1 MASLFS
7 LCKSWIVAASNL
19 PKKHTGSF
27 FFSLKQH
34 ILSNIWVF
42 IKKQAVA
49 ILAGKSSDITVST
62 SQGNSRYGSQH
73 TQNTLTW
80 HLFSC
85 NGTVCPSCFFT
96 QLWNRKETCFCE
108 HGNWGLMAK
117 AVFSPHESWI
127 DRATKKLP
135 LKYPASLLSSSQQ
148 ELWSSIYVF
157 WKTLAFCH
165 FLLASHPR
173 EQFHQF
179 RVMTVSTHRTPSCDL
194 ISHGMV

>member
-19 PKKHTGSF
+19 PKNHTGSF

-62 SQGNSRYGSQH
+62 NQGNSRYGRQH

-117 AVFSPHESWI
+117 AVFSPHESRI